1 MFFFVCL
8 FCFLDSLPDLHLPI
22 FYQQY
27 SVKNSFGS
35 LLKQCMMTIKLEIMG
50 KYQYLKLGFNIR
62 SELGYST
69 EISKCHRQE

>member
-1 MFFFVCL
+1 
-8 FCFLDSLPDLHLPI
+8 
-22 FYQQY
+22 
-27 SVKNSFGS
+27 
-35 LLKQCMMTIKLEIMG
+35 MMTIKLEIMG